1 MGGPLENLDCE
12 YFDIPIYDP
21 AWFNLDWSRKKKKKT
36 EKRNSQIYFLIMK
49 FNPLR
54 IQCHF
59 ISILIFI
66 MLQFSSV
73 AQLCPT
79 LCDPMNRSTP
89 GLPVHHQLLEFT
101 QTQVH
106 RVSDAIQPSH
116 PLSSPS
122 PPAPNPSQHQSLF
135 Q

>member
-1 MGGPLENLDCE
+1 
-12 YFDIPIYDP
+12 
-21 AWFNLDWSRKKKKKT
+21 
-36 EKRNSQIYFLIMK
+36 MK

-59 ISILIFI
+59 ILILIFI

-73 AQLCPT
+73 TQLCPT
-79 LCDPMNRSTP
+79 LCDPMNRSMP
-89 GLPVHHQLLEFT
+89 DLPVHHQLLECT
-101 QTQVH
+101 QTHVH

-116 PLSSPS
+116 PLLSPS